1 LDAARRVVVAD
12 TKRKR
17 RQFNSEE
24 KAAIL
29 RRHMVEKVAVSDL
42 CNELGIQP
50 SLFYYWQRQALENLA
65 AALSGPA
72 PEGPSKR
79 EKELA
84 TRNRRLE
91 EQLAR
96 KDSVIAEISAE
107 YVQLKKELGEP

>member
-1 LDAARRVVVAD
+1 MAD

-17 RQFNSEE
+17 RQFSTEE

-29 RRHMVEKVAVSDL
+29 RRHMVEKVPVSDL

-72 PEGPSKR
+72 PTEPSKR
-79 EKELA
+79 EKELVA
-84 TRNRRLE
+84 ENRRLGE
-91 EQLAR
+91 RPAK
-96 KDSVIAEISAE
+96 KDGVIAEISAE
-107 YVQLKKELGEP
+107 YVQLKKELGDL

>member
-1 LDAARRVVVAD
+1 MG
-12 TKRKR
+12 KRTR
-17 RQFNSEE
+17 RQFSSEE

-29 RRHMVEKVAVSDL
+29 RRHMVDKMAVSDL

-50 SLFYYWQRQALENLA
+50 SLFYHWQRQALENLA
-65 AALSGPA
+65 AALSGSTSD
-72 PEGPSKR
+72 GPSKR

-84 TRNRRLE
+84 AENRRLGE
-91 EQLAR
+91 RLAR